1 MSPRGGV
8 KVSRNA
14 GDNQTL
20 SIVDGEPL
28 GNMRNMAMHAGLRDM
43 TAPRGYISES
53 LPIEAGLDSLENV
66 VQSLTSEESLALAQ
80 NLGSNHQSVQSPV
93 YESPKPPTSGQRRH
107 GIVRSKIMKGGAK
120 KSRLKAN
127 QESTTP
133 TTNVLNKA
141 SISMSDGTTFLKS
154 LGASSLSSADSS
166 GTMETDDHRIM
177 SSAQDSS
184 SPASSISSQLS
195 PIKSNTPVI
204 TRPIPQATPQQQP
217 QETLQST
224 PTSQET
230 PQVMP
235 RLTLQ
240 GSAKLEKA
248 KRRRSLNKTM
258 KIRFSDLRPRV
269 SIPAEYSQLELARQS
284 IQAAYSSRL
293 NPFSMHPEEYEIL
306 RDHMCQ
312 LHVTTY
318 LSIRNRILRL
328 WVRNPLVSVTAEEAA
343 GCAQGP
349 RWLNLAEVAYEWLVR
364 RGYINFGCVDI
375 PEMINPRTKRYSS
388 RKKTKTIV
396 VIGAGMAGL
405 GCARQLEGLFRQYR
419 DRLGEEPPNVVVLE
433 GRARIGGRIYSLP
446 LHNQNSSGIPEQA
459 RCTAEMGAHIITGFD
474 HGNPLSMI
482 IRGQLALHYYPL
494 KDNSTL
500 YDIDGKI
507 VDRDRDKRV
516 EKLFN
521 DILDRASVYRHK
533 IPTLATANG
542 DRDLME
548 TGRDPIGDAGEVI
561 SASEQEQDSAIQD
574 VDMGVGTIPAG
585 VDKLTGK
592 AHLVSGSKE
601 KVLPGVAAESM
612 GWKLKSQDL
621 ASQDIDLETAVK
633 DMQYPT
639 LGATMDEAVKYYQ
652 YLLDLS
658 PQDMRLLNWHYANL
672 EYANAANVGKL
683 SLGGWD
689 QDIGNEFEG
698 EHAQVIGGYQQ
709 VPRGIWSYPS
719 KLDVRTQK
727 VAKHILYDAEDSSS
741 GKARVVC
748 EDGEIIDASHIVLTT
763 PLGVLK
769 EHSITFQPEL
779 PSWKIGAIDRLGFG
793 VLNKVILIFDEPFWH
808 IDQDMIGLL
817 RSPANP
823 ESLEQDDYVRNR
835 GRFYLFWNCIKT
847 TGRPQLIALIA
858 GDAAHE
864 AETMEDGQIVAE
876 VTSELAK
883 MYSMESIPEPT
894 ETIVT
899 RWGRD
904 RFARGTYSYVG
915 PASIPGDYDA
925 MAKSIGN
932 LYFAGE
938 ATCGTHPAT
947 VHGAY
952 ISGLRAASDIVEDML
967 GPIDIPMPFVPAAGG
982 GVGGKSE
989 LVSTPPIVAQA
1000 SPRSQPQSQ
1009 TQTLPQPQPQPQP
1022 PLPLP
1027 LPPPKSAPQKPRET
1041 AAQHQARL
1049 ESFETDILKEIYTR
1063 LGPRPTKPGKI
1074 GANPFLLFS
1083 TDKWAEVKEQCDAT
1097 RRNSANNPNTK
1108 ASRNEVR
1115 IALGKLWRE
1124 ASDEFKAPYVATTAV
1139 NKANNHEYE
1148 KTFSARLQAWDNEAM
1163 SVRKEYVDAHP
1174 GVLSAEEEREMW
1186 LALGAFGDGVGVRKA
1201 KLMSGYALG
1210 MEPDVAIKEEVVD
1223 DGMEG

>member
-1 MSPRGGV
+1 MSPRGGL
-8 KVSRNA
+8 KLSRSA
-14 GDNQTL
+14 GDIQNLPSINGEL
-20 SIVDGEPL
+20 SEKVKD
-28 GNMRNMAMHAGLRDM
+28 MAMHAGIQDM
-43 TAPRGYISES
+43 TVPRNYMSNDLHPE
-53 LPIEAGLDSLENV
+53 PGLNSVKNV
-66 VQSLTSEESLALAQ
+66 VNSLTSEESSALAHA
-80 NLGSNHQSVQSPV
+80 LGSDHKSIQTPL
-93 YESPKPPTSGQRRH
+93 YESPKPTTNGRRRH
-107 GIVRSKIMKGGAK
+107 GIVRSKVIKGSARK
-120 KSRLKAN
+120 PRPKVN
-127 QESTTP
+127 QESTTR
-133 TTNVLNKA
+133 TMDVLKKT
-141 SISMSDGTTFLKS
+141 SISMSDGSNFLKS
-154 LGASSLSSADSS
+154 LGASSLSSTDSS
-166 GTMETDDHRIM
+166 STMGTDDQRLMSM
-177 SSAQDSS
+177 SSVQDSS
-184 SPASSISSQLS
+184 SPASSVSSQLS
-195 PIKSNTPVI
+195 PVKSNSPSL
-204 TRPIPQATPQQQP
+204 TRPVPQATPQQLTH
-217 QETLQST
+217 ETLHEKPQT
-224 PTSQET
+224 KPKFQDASQAT
-230 PQVMP
+230 PQAVP
-235 RLTLQ
+235 L
-240 GSAKLEKA
+240 GSAKSEKT
-248 KRRRSLNKTM
+248 KRRRSVNKTTR
-258 KIRFSDLRPRV
+258 IRFSDLRPRV
-269 SIPAEYSQLELARQS
+269 SIPTEFSQVELARQS

-293 NPFSMHPEEYEIL
+293 NPFALHPEEYKLL
-306 RDHMCQ
+306 RDYICH
-312 LHVTTY
+312 LHVTAY
-318 LSIRNRILRL
+318 LNVRNRILRL

-343 GCAQGP
+343 GCAQSP

-375 PEMINPRTKRYSS
+375 PDTISTRTKRYSA
-388 RKKTKTIV
+388 KKKIKTIV

-419 DRLGEEPPNVVVLE
+419 DRWTVAGEEPPNVIVLE

-446 LHNQNSSGIPEQA
+446 LHNQNSSGIPEHA

-500 YDIDGKI
+500 YDIDGKV
-507 VDRDRDKRV
+507 VDRNRDKMV
-516 EKLFN
+516 ERLFN

-533 IPTLATANG
+533 IPTPITANG
-542 DRDLME
+542 DRDLIE
-548 TGRDPIGDAGEVI
+548 TCKDPSGDAGEVI
-561 SASEQEQDSAIQD
+561 SMVEQEQNNSVQD
-574 VDMGVGTIPAG
+574 VHVSVDTVPAG

-592 AHLVSGSKE
+592 AHLVVGSKE
-601 KVLPGVAAESM
+601 KLLPGIAAQLM
-612 GWKLKSQDL
+612 GWKLKSPEL
-621 ASQDIDLETAVK
+621 TSHDIDLENVVK
-633 DMQYPT
+633 DLQYPT
-639 LGATMDEAVKYYQ
+639 LGAAMDEAVKNYQ

-658 PQDMRLLNWHYANL
+658 PQDMRLLNWHFANL

-727 VAKHILYDAEDSSS
+727 VAKHVIYDAEHSSS
-741 GKARVVC
+741 GRARVIC
-748 EDGEIIDASHIVLTT
+748 EDGEIVDATHVVLTT

-769 EHSITFQPEL
+769 DGAVTFEPEL
-779 PSWKIGAIDRLGFG
+779 PPWKTGAIGRLGYG
-793 VLNKVILIFDEPFWH
+793 VLNKVILIFNEPFWH
-808 IDQDMIGLL
+808 VDQDMIGLL
-817 RSPANP
+817 RSPENP
-823 ESLEQDDYVRNR
+823 QSLEQDDYVRNR

-864 AETMEDGQIVAE
+864 AETMQDSHIVAE
-876 VTSELAK
+876 VTRELAK
-883 MYSMESIPEPT
+883 MYNTESIPEPT

-915 PASIPGDYDA
+915 PASVPGDYDA
-925 MAKSIGN
+925 MAKPVGN

-952 ISGLRAASDIVEDML
+952 LSGLRAASDIIEDIL
-967 GPIDIPMPFVPAAGG
+967 GPIDIPSPLVPAAATTARSDLIG
-982 GVGGKSE
+982 
-989 LVSTPPIVAQA
+989 TPPTIPQA
-1000 SPRSQPQSQ
+1000 SPRAH
-1009 TQTLPQPQPQPQP
+1009 P
-1022 PLPLP
+1022 PNP
-1027 LPPPKSAPQKPRET
+1027 APQKPQNPAPLKPRET

-1049 ESFETDILKEIYTR
+1049 EAFETDILKEIFAR
-1063 LGPRPTKPGKI
+1063 LGPRPAKPGKT
-1074 GANPFLLFS
+1074 GSNPFLLFS
-1083 TDKWAEVKEQCDAT
+1083 TDKWAEVKEQCDAA
-1097 RRNSANNPNTK
+1097 RRNAGSNPNTK

-1124 ASDEFKAPYVATTAV
+1124 ASDEVKAPYLATTAA
-1139 NKANNHEYE
+1139 NRANNHEYE

-1210 MEPDVAIKEEVVD
+1210 LEPDVPIKEEVD
-1223 DGMEG
+1223 DDVGMMV